1 MIKVIIV
8 DDHQMVRRGLR
19 FFLDTQS
26 DIEIVGEAT
35 NGEEAVKLVQTVKPD
50 VVLMD
55 IVMPVMGGIEATK
68 QLIKANPE
76 LKILVLTS
84 FSDQDYVIPA
94 LKAGASGYQLKD
106 IDPEELAETIRA
118 LHAGESKV
126 HSKVMKYVLTRISHK
141 EDEDEEEAKVKR
153 LTKREK
159 EVLIELAKGRSN
171 KELADI
177 LHITEKTVKTHIS
190 NILSKLELSDRT
202 QAALFAM
209 RMGLTNKE
217 G

>member
-19 FFLDTQS
+19 FFLATQS
-26 DIEIVGEAT
+26 DLEIVGEAA

-141 EDEDEEEAKVKR
+141 EDEEEAKVKR

-171 KELADI
+171 KELADV

-209 RMGLTNKE
+209 RMGLTTKD

>member
-19 FFLDTQS
+19 FFLDTQN
-26 DIEIVGEAT
+26 DIEIVGEAA
-35 NGEEAVKLVQTVKPD
+35 NGEEAVKLVQTVRPD

-55 IVMPVMGGIEATK
+55 IVMPVMSGIEATK
-68 QLIKANPE
+68 QLIKVNPE

-126 HSKVMKYVLTRISHK
+126 HSKVMKYVLTRITHK
-141 EDEDEEEAKVKR
+141 VDEEEAKVNR

-171 KELADI
+171 KELADV

-209 RMGLTNKE
+209 RMGLK
-217 G
+217 

>member
-1 MIKVIIV
+1 MMIKVIIV

-19 FFLDTQS
+19 FFLDTQN
-26 DIEIVGEAT
+26 DIEIVGEAA
-35 NGEEAVKLVQTVKPD
+35 NGEEAVKLVQTVRPD

-55 IVMPVMGGIEATK
+55 IVMPVMSGIEATK
-68 QLIKANPE
+68 QLIKVNPE

-126 HSKVMKYVLTRISHK
+126 HSKVMKYVLTRITHK
-141 EDEDEEEAKVKR
+141 VDEEEAKVNR

-171 KELADI
+171 KELADV

-209 RMGLTNKE
+209 RMGLK
-217 G
+217 